1 MRLSEKQL
9 QNSDITKKEGWDDE
23 YGIYTNDGKTDTDI
37 YTFVIKNKNPYIIS
51 GTHNNFEAS
60 FTHMKRNRNF
70 KDYYDMDNDNK
81 VVYNG
86 NIIEIGDLS
95 VVDFYSKNS
104 FKFSHNV
111 KIKNFTVSNFI
122 SYADKSDA
130 LIRGY
135 DSTKKMSSYQKVKI
149 PSHTTWDMRI
159 SYNQNLYNNIKLF
172 ANLDINNILNKNIL
186 FTKIKTMEKFTI
198 FLIQEEIFG
207 LKLE

>member
-1 MRLSEKQL
+1 
-9 QNSDITKKEGWDDE
+9 
-23 YGIYTNDGKTDTDI
+23 
-37 YTFVIKNKNPYIIS
+37 
-51 GTHNNFEAS
+51 
-60 FTHMKRNRNF
+60 MKRNRNF

-122 SYADKSDA
+122 SYTDKSDA

-135 DSTKKMSSYQKVKI
+135 DSTKKC
-149 PSHTTWDMRI
+149 
-159 SYNQNLYNNIKLF
+159 LAIKR
-172 ANLDINNILNKNIL
+172 
-186 FTKIKTMEKFTI
+186 
-198 FLIQEEIFG
+198 
-207 LKLE
+207 